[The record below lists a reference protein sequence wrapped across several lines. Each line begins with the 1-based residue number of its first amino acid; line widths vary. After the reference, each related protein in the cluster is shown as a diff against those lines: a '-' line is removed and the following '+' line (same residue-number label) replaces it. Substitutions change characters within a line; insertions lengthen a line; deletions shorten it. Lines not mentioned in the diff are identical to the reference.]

1 MRDKRILKSNKRYW
15 FSLFFVA
22 VMLGM
27 CACGATEQN
36 RMSIGIDEE
45 VEEASDLPDAG
56 ESEEKSAE
64 GLKTEEENE
73 EESLTGDGGGES
85 IEEQV
90 LLEQDNIKITA
101 LEMVKDSIW
110 GEGIKLLIE
119 NDSEKNIGV
128 GCNALIVND
137 YMITDLFSTSVAAG
151 KKANETM
158 YMSSGQL
165 EAAGINDIGQIEIYF
180 HLYDSESYETLADP
194 GGVVIRTSAYD
205 GMDNQVEITG
215 QELYSQGGI
224 RIVGQ
229 YVDEN
234 SFWGMAVLLY
244 IENNSGK
251 KIGISCDD
259 MSVNGYMVSPFFS
272 STIYDG
278 KKSFD
283 DITIFS
289 SDLEENAIESVEDIE
304 LNFHIYDAET
314 YDTIVDTGAISFHAN

>member
-1 MRDKRILKSNKRYW
+1 MRRKRNQQNGIKYW
-15 FSLFFVA
+15 FSLFL
-22 VMLGM
+22 VMVILVM
-27 CACGATEQN
+27 CACGTAEENRRNIEVDEKTDERMALSDADGDGEVSTEV
-36 RMSIGIDEE
+36 S
-45 VEEASDLPDAG
+45 SAG
-56 ESEEKSAE
+56 EEDE
-64 GLKTEEENE
+64 TETE
-73 EESLTGDGGGES
+73 DGGKES

-90 LLEQDNIKITA
+90 LLEQDHIKITA
-101 LEMVKDSIW
+101 LEMVNDSIW
-110 GEGIKLLIE
+110 GKGIKLLIE

-158 YMSSGQL
+158 YMSSSQL
-165 EAAGINDIGQIEIYF
+165 EAAGINNIGQIEIYF
-180 HLYDSESYETLADP
+180 HLYDSESYETMADP
-194 GGVVIRTSAYD
+194 DCVVIRTSAYD
-205 GMDNQVEITG
+205 GMDNQIEITG

-234 SFWGMAVLLY
+234 SFWGTAVLLY

-251 KIGISCDD
+251 RIGISCDD
-259 MSVNGYMVSPFFS
+259 MSVNGYMVSPLFS

-283 DITIFS
+283 DITIFG

-304 LNFHIYDAET
+304 VNFHIYNVET
-314 YDTIVDTGAISFHAN
+314 YDTIVDTGAISFHVN